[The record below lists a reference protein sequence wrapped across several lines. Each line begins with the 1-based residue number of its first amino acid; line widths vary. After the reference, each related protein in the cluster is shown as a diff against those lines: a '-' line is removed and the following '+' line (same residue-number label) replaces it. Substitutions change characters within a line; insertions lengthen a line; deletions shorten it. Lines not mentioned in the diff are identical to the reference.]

1 MKLSKH
7 FLWLIV
13 LVAGCIGTD
22 LENEIPTN
30 LRIVFPPEIEFRVNG
45 EYPLEAEFTDED
57 GQVQM
62 VDIEWTSSNADVIEI
77 VNGNIAVGRSEGMA
91 IITATAESMT
101 ADFPVTVEFSR
112 ESLTISNF
120 VETLEVGR
128 SFVFAVNYIDINGD
142 NTSAPVTWESSEPA
156 VATVDV
162 TGQVVAVAEG
172 STVITARSGNVVDRI
187 TLDVSES
194 PVITDGEVR
203 ITVFAMDLEEEQN
216 FTFEAIYINA
226 DNEVDAAT
234 TITWESNDPSI
245 LSIDQEGNAT
255 AVGAGSTQ
263 IRASV
268 GTVEASVSVDVSA
281 KQISERTGSL
291 RGTGYNITGSFRLF
305 ENDNGDLIL
314 EFENASIDRNAPGPY
329 FYLSN
334 QDRSIS
340 GGVNLGKT
348 SNGDFQIN
356 VSAIAPDVAINSF
369 ENVLVWCEPFNV
381 RLGIGSFDN

>member
-226 DNEVDAAT
+226 DNEVDDAT